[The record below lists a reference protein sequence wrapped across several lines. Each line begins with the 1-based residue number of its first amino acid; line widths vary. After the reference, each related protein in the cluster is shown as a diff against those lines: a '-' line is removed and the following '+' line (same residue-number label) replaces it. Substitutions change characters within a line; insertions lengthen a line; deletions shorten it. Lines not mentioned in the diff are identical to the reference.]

1 MPGKIVGQNPGSGA
15 RPPSAAGRLFTR
27 PMCLTVAVR
36 IQESEPAGG
45 VRENDSLS
53 TPDVNKSS
61 RKGRNTSGLFS
72 IAQKTIN
79 KEKAPKPPS
88 KCAKSCLADVVP
100 CHEGGI
106 RDLPRRDES
115 IRFFRISFWSLSA
128 FGVGPLGS
136 QPMVL
141 WAKTVRH
148 FLASRAGSSRELS
161 IVFHATVL
169 HS

>member
-53 TPDVNKSS
+53 TPDVN
-61 RKGRNTSGLFS
+61 NS

-128 FGVGPLGS
+128 FGLGPLGS